1 MNTRAPAV
9 LAYRSNA
16 TVHLVAMDIPL
27 PLLLSTLAVAVGV
40 CYVLAT
46 FFRADKGRAPLP
58 PGPRGWPVLGNLPQL
73 GGKTHQTMHE
83 MSKVYG
89 PVLRLRFGSSVVVV
103 AGSAA
108 VAEQFLRTHDAK
120 FSSRPPNSGGEHMAY
135 NYQDVV
141 FAPYGPRWR
150 AMRKVCAVNLFSARA
165 LDDLRGFR
173 EREAA
178 LMVRS
183 LVDAAATGGVV
194 AVGKAANV
202 CTTNALSRAA
212 VGLRVFAAAGTE
224 LGAKEF
230 KEIVL
235 EVMEVGGV
243 LNVGDF
249 VPALRWLDPQ
259 GVVARLKKLHRRFDD
274 MMNGIIAERRA
285 GAGTAGE
292 EKEGKDLL
300 GLLLAMVQE
309 DKSLTGGEEDRIT
322 DTDVKALILNLFV
335 AGTETTSTIVE
346 WAVSELIRHPDMLKR
361 AQEEMDAV
369 VGRDRLVSESDLPRL
384 TFLNAVIKE
393 TFRLHPSTPLSLPR
407 MASEECEVAGYRIP
421 KGTEL
426 LVNVWGIA
434 RDPALWPDPLEFRPA
449 RFLPGGTHADVDV
462 KGADFGLIPFGA
474 GRRICAGLSWGLR
487 VVTVTAATLVH
498 SFDWELPAGQTP
510 DKLNMEEAFSLLL
523 QRAVPLMVHPVPRL
537 LPSAY
542 QIA

>member
-1 MNTRAPAV
+1 MRSE
-9 LAYRSNA
+9 LAG
-16 TVHLVAMDIPL
+16 MDIPL
-27 PLLLSTLAVAVGV
+27 PLLLSTLAISATI
-40 CYVLAT
+40 CYVL
-46 FFRADKGRAPLP
+46 FRAGKRSRAPLP

-73 GGKTHQTMHE
+73 GGKMHQTLHE
-83 MSKVYG
+83 MTKVYG

-150 AMRKVCAVNLFSARA
+150 AMRKVCAVNIFSARA

-183 LVDAAATGGVV
+183 LVDAAKARVPV
-194 AVGKAANV
+194 AIGKAANV
-202 CTTNALSRAA
+202 CTTNGLSRAA
-212 VGLRVFAAAGTE
+212 VGLRVFGSG
-224 LGAKEF
+224 GARDF

-259 GVVARLKKLHRRFDD
+259 GVVARMKKLHRRFDD
-274 MMNGIIAERRA
+274 MMNRIIAERRT
-285 GAGTAGE
+285 GAKTTVVE
-292 EKEGKDLL
+292 EGKGDLL

-309 DKSLTGGEEDRIT
+309 DKSLTGGEEDKIT

-335 AGTETTSTIVE
+335 AGTETTSSIVE
-346 WAVSELIRHPDMLKR
+346 WAVAELIRHPDILKQ
-361 AQEEMDAV
+361 AQEELDAV
-369 VGRDRLVSESDLPRL
+369 VGCDRLVSESDLPRL
-384 TFLNAVIKE
+384 TFFNAIIKE

-407 MASEECEVAGYRIP
+407 MASEECEVAGYHIP
-421 KGTEL
+421 RGTEL

-434 RDPALWPDPLEFRPA
+434 RDPALWPDPLEYQPA
-449 RFLPGGTHADVDV
+449 RFLPGGSHENVDL
-462 KGADFGLIPFGA
+462 KGGDFGLIPFGA

-487 VVTVTAATLVH
+487 MVTVTTATLVH
-498 SFDWELPAGQTP
+498 SFDWELPAGQMP

-523 QRAVPLMVHPVPRL
+523 QRAVPLMAHPVPRL

-542 QIA
+542 EIA

>member
-1 MNTRAPAV
+1 M
-9 LAYRSNA
+9 
-16 TVHLVAMDIPL
+16 HLVAMDVPL
-27 PLLLSTLAVAVGV
+27 PLLLSTLAVAVGI
-40 CYVLAT
+40 CYAL
-46 FFRADKGRAPLP
+46 FSFRADKGRAPLP

-73 GGKTHQTMHE
+73 GGKTHQTLHE

-108 VAEQFLRTHDAK
+108 AAEQFLRIHDAK

-183 LVDAAATGGVV
+183 LVDAASGGGVV

-224 LGAKEF
+224 LGAQEF

-285 GAGTAGE
+285 GGSTAGD

-309 DKSLTGGEEDRIT
+309 DKSLTGGEEDKIT

-346 WAVSELIRHPDMLKR
+346 WAVAELIRHPDMLKR
-361 AQEEMDAV
+361 AQEELDAV
-369 VGRDRLVSESDLPRL
+369 VGRDKLVAESDLPRL
-384 TFLNAVIKE
+384 AFLGAVIKE

-462 KGADFGLIPFGA
+462 KGGDFGLIPFGA

-487 VVTVTAATLVH
+487 VVTVTTATLVH

-510 DKLNMEEAFSLLL
+510 GKLNMEEAFSLLL

>member
-1 MNTRAPAV
+1 MK
-9 LAYRSNA
+9 LG
-16 TVHLVAMDIPL
+16 LAMDDLPL
-27 PLLLSTLAVAVGV
+27 PLLLSTLAVSVAV
-40 CYVLAT
+40 CYVL
-46 FFRADKGRAPLP
+46 FLRAGNAAARRCAPLP

-73 GGKTHQTMHE
+73 GGKTHQTLHE
-83 MSKVYG
+83 MTRVYG
-89 PVLRLRFGSSVVVV
+89 PLLRLRFGSSNVVV

-108 VAEQFLRTHDAK
+108 VAEQFLRAHDAN
-120 FSSRPPNSGGEHMAY
+120 FSCRPPNSGGEHMAY

-165 LDDLRGFR
+165 LDDLRAVR

-183 LVDAAATGGVV
+183 LVGQASSAAEPAV
-194 AVGKAANV
+194 ALGKAVNV

-212 VGLRVFAAAGTE
+212 VGRRVFAASDESAR
-224 LGAKEF
+224 EF

-235 EVMEVGGV
+235 EVMQVGGV

-259 GVVARLKKLHRRFDD
+259 GVVAKMKKLHRRFDD

-285 GAGTAGE
+285 GVMPAAE
-292 EKEGKDLL
+292 EGKDLL
-300 GLLLAMVQE
+300 GLLLEMVQE
-309 DKSLTGGEEDRIT
+309 ERPLAGGEEDRIT
-322 DTDVKALILNLFV
+322 DTDIKALILNLFV
-335 AGTETTSTIVE
+335 AGTDTTSTIVE
-346 WAVSELIRHPDMLKR
+346 WSLAELIRHPDILKQ
-361 AQEEMDAV
+361 AQEELDAV
-369 VGRDRLVSESDLPRL
+369 VGRGRLVSEADLPRL
-384 TFLNAVIKE
+384 TFFNAVIKE

-407 MASEECEVAGYRIP
+407 IAAEECEVAGYRIP

-434 RDPALWPDPLEFRPA
+434 HDPALWPDPLEYRPP
-449 RFLPGGTHADVDV
+449 RFLPGGSHADVDL
-462 KGADFGLIPFGA
+462 KGGHFGLIPFGA

-487 VVTVTAATLVH
+487 MVTLTSATLVH
-498 SFDWELPAGQTP
+498 AFNWELPMGQTP
-510 DKLNMEEAFSLLL
+510 DKLNMEEAFTLLL
-523 QRAVPLMVHPVPRL
+523 QRAVPLVVHPVPRL

-542 QIA
+542 EIS

>member
-1 MNTRAPAV
+1 MELV
-9 LAYRSNA
+9 L
-16 TVHLVAMDIPL
+16 TTPDLPT
-27 PLLLSTLAVAVGV
+27 PLLLYTLTILVSVAL
-40 CYVLAT
+40 CYVLFWKQQAA
-46 FFRADKGRAPLP
+46 RQAPLP

-73 GGKTHQTMHE
+73 GGKTHQTLHE
-83 MSKVYG
+83 LTKVYG
-89 PVLRLRFGSSVVVV
+89 PLLRLRFGSADVVV

-108 VAEQFLRTHDAK
+108 VAEQFLRVHDAN
-120 FSSRPPNSGGEHMAY
+120 FSCRPPNSGGELMAY

-165 LDDLRGFR
+165 LDDVRDIR

-183 LVDAAATGGVV
+183 LLAEQVRDDRDNSAPAV
-194 AVGKAANV
+194 ALGKAVNV

-212 VGLRVFAAAGTE
+212 VGRRVFAAAGAGDE
-224 LGAKEF
+224 GAREF

-259 GVVARLKKLHRRFDD
+259 GVVGRMKKLHRRFDD
-274 MMNGIIAERRA
+274 MMNGIIADNRKARA
-285 GAGTAGE
+285 TPAAGE
-292 EKEGKDLL
+292 ESKDLL
-300 GLLLAMVQE
+300 GLLLSMVKDE
-309 DKSLTGGEEDRIT
+309 ERPSAGGDEVRIT
-322 DTDVKALILNLFV
+322 ETDVKALILNLFV
-335 AGTETTSTIVE
+335 AGTDTTSTIVE
-346 WAVSELIRHPDMLKR
+346 WSLAELIRHPDILR
-361 AQEEMDAV
+361 QAQKELDAV
-369 VGRDRLVSESDLPRL
+369 VGRGRLVTESDLRHL
-384 TFLNAVIKE
+384 TFFNAVIKE

-407 MASEECEVAGYRIP
+407 MAAEECEVAGYRIP
-421 KGTEL
+421 KGCEL

-449 RFLPGGTHADVDV
+449 RFLPGGSHSDVDV
-462 KGADFGLIPFGA
+462 KGGDFGLIPFGA

-487 VVTVTAATLVH
+487 MVTLTSATLVH
-498 SFDWELPAGQTP
+498 AFDWELPAGQTP
-510 DKLNMEEAFSLLL
+510 DKLNMEEAFTLLL
-523 QRAVPLMVHPVPRL
+523 QRAVPLMAHPVPRL

-542 QIA
+542 EIA